1 MSCMDD
7 IHHGGDTLE
16 DDDASVSIEISV
28 AENVYVSIKTNVKGY
43 DDVLKD
49 AKEIS
54 RELRDHL
61 YSVEKRKE
69 KVSHRAYG

>member
-1 MSCMDD
+1 MEN

-16 DDDASVSIEISV
+16 DNDERVSIEISV
-28 AENVYVSIKTNVKGY
+28 AENVYVLIKTNVKGY

>member
-1 MSCMDD
+1 
-7 IHHGGDTLE
+7 
-16 DDDASVSIEISV
+16 
-28 AENVYVSIKTNVKGY
+28 VKSY

-61 YSVEKRKE
+61 YSVEKGKE

>member
-1 MSCMDD
+1 MTHK
-7 IHHGGDTLE
+7 IHSGGDTLE
-16 DDDASVSIEISV
+16 ENDESVSVEISI
-28 AENVYVSIKTNVKGY
+28 AENVYVSIKTNVKSY

-61 YSVEKRKE
+61 YSVEKKKE